1 MPTQTIAVIGAAGT
15 LGSAIAESISGGKYR
30 VLLFDSN
37 VSALEELKNAV
48 SKETPDAEVEI
59 AGCQQEACWEADVI
73 VLAVPYAE
81 LPEVVDKIK
90 KVATQK
96 IVISISNPM
105 NKTLD
110 ESSLL
115 AYKNA
120 LSELKQQL
128 PYSRIVRVLDMNIPG
143 AEANSKPAKKP
154 DVYLDGDHEKALAE
168 VEELLKEAGMNPIII
183 RN

>member
-15 LGSAIAESISGGKYR
+15 LGSAIAGSISGGKYR

-37 VSALEELKNAV
+37 VSALEDLKDTV
-48 SKETPDAEVEI
+48 SKKTLDAEVEI
-59 AGCQQEACWEADVI
+59 ADCQQEACWEADI
-73 VLAVPYAE
+73 IILAVPYAE
-81 LPEVVDKIK
+81 LPEVVEKIK

-96 IVISISNPM
+96 IVISISNPL

-110 ESSLL
+110 ESSLM

-120 LSELKQQL
+120 LSELKKQL

-143 AEANSKPAKKP
+143 AEENSEAAKKP
-154 DVYLDGDHEKALAE
+154 DVYLDGENEAALAA
-168 VEELLKEAGMNPIII
+168 VEKLLKEAGMNPLIT